1 MTLETRIVL
10 TREFSVIWD
19 VLSQK
24 KACIFWMQ
32 CVHIISHFRK
42 SGETERRSCLS
53 RGSCVNRSPSK
64 APHTLP
70 SSSHVFQLFWNILW
84 LCGLGMIVMRAG
96 SRSSELCLAPLA
108 HPSLCMLLI
117 FPPQKKFPATVML
130 LSRFPSQDC
139 IRVEICEGEKAF
151 GRLWSPIRWIV
162 QHCHVK
168 HSFLISQKEKKKG
181 SEIKK
186 NMCWFSSHPLKR
198 SPDDSVIMCR
208 EFKK

>member
-1 MTLETRIVL
+1 MTLETRLVL

-53 RGSCVNRSPSK
+53 RGSCVNHSPSK
-64 APHTLP
+64 ALHTLP

-117 FPPQKKFPATVML
+117 FPPQKNSLLQCRFCLAFLHRTVL
-130 LSRFPSQDC
+130 GWRFVKVRKPL
-139 IRVEICEGEKAF
+139 VACEA
-151 GRLWSPIRWIV
+151 L
-162 QHCHVK
+162 
-168 HSFLISQKEKKKG
+168 
-181 SEIKK
+181 
-186 NMCWFSSHPLKR
+186 
-198 SPDDSVIMCR
+198 
-208 EFKK
+208 

>member
-117 FPPQKKFPATVML
+117 FPPQKKFPATVTL
-130 LSRFPSQDC
+130 LSRFPSQH
-139 IRVEICEGEKAF
+139 RTVLGWRFVKVRKPLVACEA
-151 GRLWSPIRWIV
+151 L
-162 QHCHVK
+162 
-168 HSFLISQKEKKKG
+168 
-181 SEIKK
+181 
-186 NMCWFSSHPLKR
+186 
-198 SPDDSVIMCR
+198 
-208 EFKK
+208 